1 MFDFDRRR
9 PRLSAGTVVHTGPT
23 PSTATTTRP
32 SDENDD
38 ATDDSTDTLSDDGVP
53 IRQDADGRR
62 LTSPAFEEVFRYGN

>member
-9 PRLSAGTVVHTGPT
+9 PRLSTGTVVHTGPT
-23 PSTATTTRP
+23 PSTATRP

-38 ATDDSTDTLSDDGVP
+38 ATDDSTDTLSDDVP
-53 IRQDADGRR
+53 TRQDADGRQ